1 MFSWAMPNHIMENPC
16 ALRASMWSCPSNQH
30 GRAWTMVWSKSSFW
44 KENIELQRDW
54 HFESSK
60 LHTVQHKSSVSKS
73 HLGLWSVS
81 GTLEILPGEFLIEEP
96 SLSLIEC
103 CQLTDNVNVVECT
116 HKGVISYCWIMLW
129 YSLNIWVQH

>member
-1 MFSWAMPNHIMENPC
+1 MPHVLPC
-16 ALRASMWSCPSNQH
+16 EPAQAINMAGHEQWYDQSLPFER
-30 GRAWTMVWSKSSFW
+30 K
-44 KENIELQRDW
+44 NIELQRDW

-60 LHTVQHKSSVSKS
+60 LHMVQHKSSISKS

-81 GTLEILPGEFLIEEP
+81 GTLEILPGVFLIEEP

-116 HKGVISYCWIMLW
+116 HKGMISYCWIMLR
-129 YSLNIWVQH
+129 YSLNI